1 MKATKN
7 FKALENVLNDCSNMG
22 DTLFAIYGVKG
33 ASESN
38 KGGQLI
44 FTGDPKMIAD
54 GMVQI
59 IRKSLDKD
67 ADKGS
72 KAIAN
77 ALWNAMVSVLTPKD
91 EILLEFGDLLKEAID
106 TAPKRRFGKKKA
118 KKIKERADESIT
130 APPDDFDPKSKDCQE
145 CEDFADCLMRA
156 FICQSEKLVRQ
167 SEKFITI
174 PTNDKGKAR
183 KTNKANK
190 KGRKVSF

>member
-1 MKATKN
+1 MKTTKN
-7 FKALENVLNDCSNMG
+7 FKALENVINDCSNMG

-33 ASESN
+33 ASESK

-59 IRKSLDKD
+59 IRKSLAED

-72 KAIAN
+72 MAIAN
-77 ALWNAMVSVLTPKD
+77 ALLNAIITVLTPKD
-91 EILLEFGDLLKEAID
+91 AISLKFAELMKDAID
-106 TAPKRRFGKKKA
+106 TAAKRRFGKKMA
-118 KKIKERADESIT
+118 KKIKERADESIP
-130 APPDDFDPKSKDCQE
+130 APLDDFDPKSKDCQE

-156 FICQSEKLVRQ
+156 LIHQAEKHGIGM
-167 SEKFITI
+167 ITI
-174 PTNDKGKAR
+174 PTNGKGKAR

-190 KGRKVSF
+190 KDEK